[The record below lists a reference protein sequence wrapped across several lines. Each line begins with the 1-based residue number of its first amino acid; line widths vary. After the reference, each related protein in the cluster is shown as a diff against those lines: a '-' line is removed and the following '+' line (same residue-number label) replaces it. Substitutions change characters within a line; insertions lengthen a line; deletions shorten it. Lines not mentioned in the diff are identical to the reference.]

1 MQRVTST
8 QKLPMVGELRREKPR
23 AMAMAAAMPTAGLT
37 NCSTVSTPIWEK
49 YDIAV
54 SPP

>member
-1 MQRVTST
+1 MHRVMST

-23 AMAMAAAMPTAGLT
+23 TRRWQQRCRPPALT
-37 NCSTVSTPIWEK
+37 NCWTVSTPICEK
-49 YDIAV
+49 YDIVV